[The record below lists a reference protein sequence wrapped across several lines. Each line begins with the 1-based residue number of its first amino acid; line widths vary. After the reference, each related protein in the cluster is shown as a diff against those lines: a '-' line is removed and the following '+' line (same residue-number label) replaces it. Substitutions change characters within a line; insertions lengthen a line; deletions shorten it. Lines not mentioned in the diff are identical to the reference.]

1 MARNNDKASPG
12 PGPGWDQAGGGASA
26 LIFQLLQEDGDD
38 DDLLPVP
45 ELPPE
50 SPWASDQEELESLRS
65 RVRSLTAELAGRTHA
80 VEAMETTTREAQQH
94 LSHLEGLQ
102 KTWEADREV
111 WDSRQV
117 SLQEENV
124 RLQRELEERGRELRD
139 QLRAQRN
146 HLLEVEGER
155 DQLRA
160 EVHHLKSRSEAEARS
175 GRVGADP
182 GAEVEILKR
191 RLAQVE
197 EARREMVGERDD
209 ALERLD
215 EISQRLRW
223 TEANQRQQAE
233 RLRELEQAE
242 QTWAP
247 RGPELGGEPG
257 LPPMSL
263 TGELE
268 RERKAREDV
277 ESELDELYLEREQLS
292 RDLAEARAA
301 QVGLRVQLA
310 EKEEQLNQIQ
320 REFALNPPPDL
331 GPEMDL
337 RDLAEL
343 PEVTRMEVDPPP
355 AFELQLHQIRA
366 QLEEKEQELWR
377 THQELEQQ
385 RTHLGE
391 ITSERDQWVDEL
403 EKAQRQLNPLEVRIK
418 ELEAQLSVSQAQM
431 REVSANLQGA
441 EVAQA
446 FLEDSIPSEEMLS
459 LRNRLEATEAAR
471 RQLARSAEEA
481 ELKRGELLAEFRT
494 LQGRIEGL
502 EQELRRREQDREEA
516 RRRAMELSEDL
527 HQARRALKTE
537 TEGAELLKN
546 RILVLEKEIRDA
558 ERDRQLE
565 VSRRQQRERE
575 VESLKAE
582 MSQTVPRGPSPVEP
596 ISPWA
601 PGPDGAPPRGLRNKL
616 GETPPEP
623 TRPDEVA
630 PTWDSL
636 ASGKRFRTP
645 SPAEEAEAAANAR
658 RPLPPDWEVIRRP
671 SDPPLEPPTRIL
683 RAPVRDINDP
693 DEPPEPRWQ
702 PGADGP
708 KPDPRSQVAPP
719 GWGRPIVEIDEAP
732 EWEEIA
738 PVRSQELSRSDLQGE
753 AEVRSL
759 IEEGR
764 PEDASR
770 RARALWRKSP
780 EDGEMLRLYLEAA
793 TPRRGGVGDV
803 VADLEE
809 RLPATRSSPE
819 GSRVISQVLLHFDL
833 TREAVPYLLW
843 ALSRSRVPA
852 DDPLLQEAAE
862 ALKKVR
868 KGGERNLRTASL
880 LATLNTLPLLCLG
893 PLFFL
898 LEGYRVQRADGLMA
912 GAQAGDFLVGG
923 QDREVR
929 FGPLTFPADQK
940 IFARPLSLSGTR
952 SDRATLQEIDLL
964 QAPVSVR
971 GTPKYRLSFALCNH
985 PVDTATQAELLDL
998 RRRQRHYLIT
1008 LSRVEMVEGITRAT
1022 GGQTLMDRI
1031 SR

>member
-1 MARNNDKASPG
+1 MARNDDRARPG
-12 PGPGWDQAGGGASA
+12 PGQDQAGGGASA

-80 VEAMETTTREAQQH
+80 VDAMETSTRESQ
-94 LSHLEGLQ
+94 LRIEELETLQ
-102 KTWEADREV
+102 KTWEQDKQQWEATRVNLLNE
-111 WDSRQV
+111 Q
-117 SLQEENV
+117 V
-124 RLQRELEERGRELRD
+124 RLQREWEEKGRELRE
-139 QLRAQRN
+139 QLREQRN
-146 HLLEVEGER
+146 RFLELEEER

-160 EVHHLKSRSEAEARS
+160 EISHLKARGELEARS

-215 EISQRLRW
+215 EITQRLRW
-223 TEANQRQQAE
+223 AESNNRQQAE
-233 RLRELEQAE
+233 RVRELEQAQ
-242 QTWAP
+242 QTWESREQVETATTLAVP
-247 RGPELGGEPG
+247 
-257 LPPMSL
+257 S
-263 TGELE
+263 TIAGELE
-268 RERKAREDV
+268 RERKAREDI
-277 ESELDELYLEREQLS
+277 EAELDELYLEREQLS
-292 RDLAEARAA
+292 RELGEARAA
-301 QVGLRVQLA
+301 QMGLRVQLA
-310 EKEEQLNQIQ
+310 EKEEQLLHLK
-320 REFALNPPPDL
+320 EEVTVGLAPGV

-337 RDLAEL
+337 RDLDEL

-355 AFELQLHQIRA
+355 AFELQLHQIR
-366 QLEEKEQELWR
+366 
-377 THQELEQQ
+377 QELELREEELANVRQELAERLAQ
-385 RTHLGE
+385 LAELGR
-391 ITSERDQWVDEL
+391 ERDQWVDEL
-403 EKAQRQLNPLEVRIK
+403 EKTQRERAPLELRVH
-418 ELEAQLSVSQAQM
+418 ELESQLSRSQAQM
-431 REVSANLQGA
+431 REVSAHLQGA

-446 FLEDSIPSEEMLS
+446 FLEDSGPSEEMTS

-471 RQLARSAEEA
+471 RQLTRSVEEA
-481 ELKRGELLAEFRT
+481 EVKRGELMAELRT
-494 LQGRIEGL
+494 LQGRMEGL
-502 EQELRRREQDREEA
+502 EQDLRRREREKEEA
-516 RRRAMELSEDL
+516 RHRAMELSEDL
-527 HQARRALKTE
+527 HQARRALKAE

-546 RILVLEKEIRDA
+546 RILLLEKEIRDA

-582 MSQTVPRGPSPVEP
+582 MSQTVPRAPTPVEP

-601 PGPDGAPPRGLRNKL
+601 PGPDGAPPRGLRNKQ
-616 GETPPEP
+616 GESSPPAEP
-623 TRPDEVA
+623 SRADDPPV
-630 PTWDSL
+630 WDAL
-636 ASGKRFRTP
+636 ASGKRFRAP

-671 SDPPLEPPTRIL
+671 SDPPLEPSTRIL

-708 KPDPRSQVAPP
+708 RPDSRGNAPPP

-732 EWEEIA
+732 EWEEVA
-738 PVRSQELSRSDLQGE
+738 PRRSAEVSRSDLQGE

-759 IEEGR
+759 MEEGR

-793 TPRRGGVGDV
+793 NPRRGGLGDV

-819 GSRVISQVLLHFDL
+819 GARAISQVLLHFDL

-862 ALKKVR
+862 ALRKIR

-880 LATLNTLPLLCLG
+880 LATLNTLPLVCLG

-898 LEGYRVQRADGLMA
+898 LEGYRVQRADGWMA

-940 IFARPLSLSGTR
+940 IFARPLTLSGTR

-964 QAPVSVR
+964 TPPASVR
-971 GTPKYRLSFALCNH
+971 GTPKYRLSFALCNT
-985 PVDTATQAELLDL
+985 PVDGGTTAELMDL

-1022 GGQTLMDRI
+1022 GGQILMDRI